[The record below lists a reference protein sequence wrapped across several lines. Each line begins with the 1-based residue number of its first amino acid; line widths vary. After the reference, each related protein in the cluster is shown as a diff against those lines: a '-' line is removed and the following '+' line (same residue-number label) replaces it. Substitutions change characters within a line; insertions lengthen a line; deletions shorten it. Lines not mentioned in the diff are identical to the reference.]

1 MKTYD
6 KIVRDKIPQIIDN
19 AGKKF
24 DIHIVSDDEAISYL
38 DTKLDEEVKEFHEDN
53 NLEELADVMEILFSL
68 AKKMGY
74 SEDDLLNKRLEKKES
89 NGGFDK
95 NIILTK
101 VY

>member
-1 MKTYD
+1 MKTYN
-6 KIVRDKIPQIIDN
+6 KIVRDKIPEIIDS

-24 DIHIVSDDEAISYL
+24 DIHIVNDKKAISYL
-38 DTKLDEEVKEFHEDN
+38 DIKLDEEVKEFHEDN
-53 NLEELADVMEILFSL
+53 NLEELADIMEILFSL

-74 SEDDLLNKRLEKKES
+74 SEEDLLSKRLQKKES
-89 NGGFDK
+89 NGGFDA

>member
-1 MKTYD
+1 MKLYN
-6 KIVRDKIPQIIDN
+6 KIIRDKIPEIIDN

-24 DIHIVSDDEAISYL
+24 DTHIVTDEEAISYL

-53 NLEELADVMEILFSL
+53 NLEELADIMEVLFSL

-74 SEDDLLNKRLEKKES
+74 SEQDLLDKRIQKKEC